1 MTPLPIL
8 YSFRRCPYAMR
19 ARHALLAGR
28 QTVVL
33 REVLLRDKPADM
45 LAVSPKGTVPVLV
58 LPDGTVLEESL
69 DIMAW
74 ALDRADPDGWCSEE
88 PADGSD
94 ADLLIARNDGPF
106 KHHLDRYKYANRY
119 EGADAT
125 RHRDA
130 AEAVLADL
138 DARLQ
143 TRPFL
148 LGDRFTRADAALLP
162 FVRQFANA
170 DRSWFDAT
178 PYPSVQRWL
187 ASYLA
192 SPGFAAVMFRVP
204 QWQPGQDEVL
214 FPPR

>member
-1 MTPLPIL
+1 MTPLPTL

-19 ARHALLAGR
+19 ARHALIASR

-33 REVLLRDKPADM
+33 REVVLRDKPAEM
-45 LAVSPKGTVPVLV
+45 LEASPKGTVPVLV

-74 ALDRADPDGWCSEE
+74 ALAQADPDGWCIEE
-88 PADGSD
+88 PSDGSD
-94 ADLLIARNDGPF
+94 ADSLIARNDGPF

-125 RHRDA
+125 QHRDA

-138 DARLQ
+138 DARLL

-178 PYPSVQRWL
+178 PYPALQRWL